1 MRSIEW
7 RYFRWPWYARIC

>member
-7 RYFRWPWYARIC
+7 RTSFPATLNDP